1 MRPLIDDHDSEELD
15 DRTDLVPLIDCI
27 FLVLLFYV
35 VVSTFSEESAFP
47 LQLPRVS
54 ESQQSSQVA
63 NAKELVTISV
73 AADGAYAL
81 DKDRVPPLELGRV
94 LRERIATA
102 KPRTLIIRGDRLAPY
117 EKIAAALEIVQSL
130 DIEEV
135 SLVVEKAQ

>member
-1 MRPLIDDHDSEELD
+1 VKPLIDDHDSEEMD

-54 ESQQSSQVA
+54 EPQQSSQVTS
-63 NAKELVTISV
+63 AKDLITISV
-73 AADGAYAL
+73 SADGTYAVE
-81 DKDRVPPLELGRV
+81 KNIVPPLELGRA
-94 LRERIATA
+94 LRERIATG

-117 EKIAAALEIVQSL
+117 EKIAAALETAQSL

-135 SLVVEKAQ
+135 SLVVEKAP

>member
-1 MRPLIDDHDSEELD
+1 MKPLLDDHDSEELD

-35 VVSTFSEESAFP
+35 VVSTFSEEAAFP

-54 ESQQSSQVA
+54 ESKQTSQVA
-63 NAKELVTISV
+63 TAKELITLSV
-73 AADGAYAL
+73 SADGTYAL
-81 DKDRVPPLELGRV
+81 DKNVVPPLELGRA
-94 LRERIATA
+94 LRERIATD

-117 EKIAAALEIVQSL
+117 EKIAAALETVQSF

-135 SLVVEKAQ
+135 SLVVEKAP

>member
-1 MRPLIDDHDSEELD
+1 
-15 DRTDLVPLIDCI
+15 VPLIDCI

-54 ESQQSSQVA
+54 ESRQSTLVA
-63 NAKELVTISV
+63 DAKDLITISV

-81 DKDRVPPLELGRV
+81 DKNRVPALELGRA
-94 LRERIATA
+94 LRERIAA
-102 KPRTLIIRGDRLAPY
+102 GKPRTLIIRGDRLAPY
-117 EKIAAALEIVQSL
+117 EKIAAALEVAQSL

-135 SLVVEKAQ
+135 SLVVEKNQ